1 MLAGRLYLVLDKDSI
16 EQLGLAGS
24 SSPFIHDPRRFR
36 VEIDISAPSFRPG
49 KKLYDRVQWCLSA
62 ERVAPIKFRMACVRG
77 THVFSCFVFLA
88 LDL

>member
-1 MLAGRLYLVLDKDSI
+1 MVLDKDSI

-24 SSPFIHDPRRFR
+24 SSPFVHDPRRFR
-36 VEIDISAPSFRPG
+36 VEIDISACSFRPG

-77 THVFSCFVFLA
+77 TDVFVCTLSFA
-88 LDL
+88 LHHDEFCG